1 MNMQQIAEQA
11 NQLVR
16 EYQNGNITSDEYK
29 ELVKNLDYVKI
40 VCTETA
46 NLEENICYRD
56 IIFAAIHVAS
66 ALA

>member
-16 EYQNGNITSDEYK
+16 EYQNGNITADEYK

-46 NLEENICYRD
+46 NLEENIFYRD

-66 ALA
+66 SLA